1 MESNQRRVISLLVDN
16 QSGVLARVSN
26 LFCRRGFNIDSL
38 TVSATNDPTVSR
50 ITVSVSGTEKELQ
63 QLILQT
69 ERLEVTRQV
78 FVLNES
84 TALERELLLLKV
96 VANVTNRAEL
106 REIAGIYKAKIIDLS
121 PDSMVF
127 ELTGRPEKIDAF
139 LKLMSDYQILEQC
152 RTGVTALERGGM
164 HQHIQKPAQEVR
176 EAQFPLPGTRCH
188 YTPPSAL
195 PRCHLSY
202 RGEALA
208 FRKTS
213 SLRQRLPSVGELS
226 SECETERLPLAF
238 PLPGERKIHD
248 AYHSFL
254 Y

>member
-1 MESNQRRVISLLVDN
+1 METDQRRVISLLVDT
-16 QSGVLARVSN
+16 QRGVLARESR

-38 TVSATNDPTVSR
+38 TVSATTAPTVSR

-63 QLILQT
+63 QLILQP

-84 TALERELLLLKV
+84 TALERELLQLKV
-96 VANVTNRAEL
+96 MANVTNRAEL

-139 LKLMSDYQILEQC
+139 LQLMADYQNLEQC

-164 HQHIQKPAQEVR
+164 HQHMQKPSQEVR
-176 EAQFPLPGTRCH
+176 AAQFPLPGTRCH
-188 YTPPSAL
+188 
-195 PRCHLSY
+195 
-202 RGEALA
+202 
-208 FRKTS
+208 
-213 SLRQRLPSVGELS
+213 
-226 SECETERLPLAF
+226 
-238 PLPGERKIHD
+238 
-248 AYHSFL
+248 
-254 Y
+254 

>member
-1 MESNQRRVISLLVDN
+1 MESKRRVISLLVDN

-38 TVSATNDPTVSR
+38 TVSATNDPAVSR
-50 ITVSVSGTEKELQ
+50 ITVTITSDEKALS

-96 VANVTNRAEL
+96 MANVTNRAEL

-121 PDSMVF
+121 PDSMVL
-127 ELTGRPEKIDAF
+127 ELTGRPEKVDAF
-139 LKLMSDYQILEQC
+139 LKILTDYKILEQC

-164 HQHIQKPAQEVR
+164 HQHMQKPPQEVR
-176 EAQFPLPGTRCH
+176 AAQLPLPGTRC
-188 YTPPSAL
+188 P
-195 PRCHLSY
+195 
-202 RGEALA
+202 
-208 FRKTS
+208 
-213 SLRQRLPSVGELS
+213 Q
-226 SECETERLPLAF
+226 
-238 PLPGERKIHD
+238 
-248 AYHSFL
+248 
-254 Y
+254 